1 MISGIYSG
9 NINPHNNN
17 LGRWREKYSPV
28 SLENNKS
35 TIKRGAK
42 NSIQFGS
49 TNLLYNYKQKNSFG
63 SECLTG
69 NTRTS
74 IFYIN
79 DYHGKAINMER
90 TVTASNI
97 FDRQNLTSGTD
108 KLKLASGDI
117 MLGEDPKVNKIAV
130 NFMNYIGIM
139 ATAVGNHECDMKTTG
154 FLEIIKDSK
163 QKLLACNLKTT
174 ADNPINQYI
183 EKSYIQEIN
192 GHKYGIIGV
201 LPTDII
207 SRVKYGKIFQEQKII
222 PVSIDETIQCIQTEV
237 DKLKKQ
243 GIDKIILLSH
253 SGYGYD
259 VKIAK
264 NTSGIDIILGG
275 HSHNLIYGAENGKNL
290 VMSKSN
296 EPVIITQAGRDGKN
310 FGILNVEF
318 DKNGIIKKVQNN
330 VVTTRGFSRNAVA
343 RNIFG
348 KIQGKSKVLGE
359 IRTAPPILQNDLLE
373 PNALAYYGLDE
384 IRDLTGADIA
394 IVGASNIRGY
404 VEKGKIDTGTTSE
417 ISPFKNKIVKIK
429 YSEQE
434 LVDAIKFCAKSFVN
448 VNNKPGIMYVSGLK
462 YTVSKNGLVYD
473 MSYVKRDG
481 TEETIDVEN
490 PRKDRIYS
498 VAINDYYS
506 SGNDGMTMLNKI
518 FEAEERYS
526 WDLNYAI
533 EKRIED
539 SKGPVDIVNDGRIKI
554 VD

>member
-9 NINPHNNN
+9 NINPYYKN
-17 LGRWREKYSPV
+17 LGRWREKNSSEPL
-28 SLENNKS
+28 SNS
-35 TIKRGAK
+35 KRGK
-42 NSIQFGS
+42 EIDSGSGIPFGT

-63 SECLTG
+63 SECLAG

-97 FDRQNLTSGTD
+97 FDQQNQTSGTD

-117 MLGEDPKVNKIAV
+117 MLGEDKKVNKIAV
-130 NFMNYIGIM
+130 NFMNYIGIT
-139 ATAVGNHECDMKTTG
+139 ATAVGNHECDMKSEDFIDT
-154 FLEIIKDSK
+154 IKASK

-174 ADNPINQYI
+174 ADNPINKYI

-192 GHKYGIIGV
+192 GHKYGIIGA

-207 SRVKYGKIFQEQKII
+207 SRVKYGKIFQNQKIT

-237 DKLKKQ
+237 DKLKTQ

-259 VKIAK
+259 IKIAK

-275 HSHNLIYGAENGKNL
+275 HSHNLIYGVENGKNL

-296 EPVIITQAGRDGKN
+296 EPVVITQAGRDGKN
-310 FGILNVEF
+310 FGVLNVEF
-318 DKNGIIKKVQNN
+318 DKNGIIKMVQNN
-330 VVTTRGFSRNAVA
+330 VSTSRIFSRNAVA
-343 RNIFG
+343 RKVFE
-348 KIQGKSKVLGE
+348 KIQGKAKVLGE

-394 IVGASNIRGY
+394 IVGASNLRGY

-417 ISPFKNKIVKIK
+417 ISPFKNKIVKVK
-429 YSEQE
+429 YNEQE

-473 MSYVKRDG
+473 MRYIKRDG
-481 TEETIDVEN
+481 TEEKIDVEN

-498 VAINDYYS
+498 VAINDYYA

-518 FEAEERYS
+518 FDAEERYT

-539 SKGPVDIVNDGRIKI
+539 TKGPVDIVDDGRIKI